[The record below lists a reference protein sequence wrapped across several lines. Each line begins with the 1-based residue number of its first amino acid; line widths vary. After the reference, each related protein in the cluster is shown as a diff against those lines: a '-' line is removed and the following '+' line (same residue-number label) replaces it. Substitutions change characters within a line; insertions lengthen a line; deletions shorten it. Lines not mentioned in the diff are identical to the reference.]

1 MGAAPDNATNEKKK
15 APKQAYTMEKFKQDG
30 REWFSRHNG
39 VACVCIALAFC
50 AALLGLFLFVA
61 FSDFG
66 GSADFIYNQF

>member
-1 MGAAPDNATNEKKK
+1 MEASPDKSSATDKKPAK
-15 APKQAYTMEKFKQDG
+15 RAYTMERFKQDG

-39 VACVCIALAFC
+39 VACVAIAIAFC
-50 AALLGLFLFVA
+50 AALFGLFLFVA